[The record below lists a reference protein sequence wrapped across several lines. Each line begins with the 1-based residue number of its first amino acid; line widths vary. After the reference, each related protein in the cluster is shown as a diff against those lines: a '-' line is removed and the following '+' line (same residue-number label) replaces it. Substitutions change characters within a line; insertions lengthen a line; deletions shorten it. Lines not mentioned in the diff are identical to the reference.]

1 VSDALKHLL
10 AAAERTRRPVFSYDL
25 IDRWLGSAIDRCV
38 ATGLLRPSVPAK
50 FVTCRECGEEEE
62 VIFLENELTKQ
73 LEPFTACP
81 EAGPNRIELD
91 ELKRWEMSFSQL
103 LDAVFAGV
111 VLSGDRQEVVRE
123 RVWRLGKATWG
134 GAARNVYF
142 ARGLHRRDAW
152 QVLNEARL
160 TTRSVIFVPV
170 HTPEPDSHIEVLP
183 AVIPLSMA
191 ISWEGT
197 TIHFDHDYVEAELK
211 DALATQGDGNKP
223 QLMKRSPRAAL
234 IAELTREMQEHLRA
248 ARDHAVDTMDQTGT
262 PQLLPRPQKD
272 FLAKKVGVNKSTVT
286 RAFSDD
292 EARELCFLWELA
304 DDLDRILARGA

>member
-1 VSDALKHLL
+1 MDV
-10 AAAERTRRPVFSYDL
+10 
-25 IDRWLGSAIDRCV
+25 
-38 ATGLLRPSVPAK
+38 
-50 FVTCRECGEEEE
+50 
-62 VIFLENELTKQ
+62 
-73 LEPFTACP
+73 
-81 EAGPNRIELD
+81 
-91 ELKRWEMSFSQL
+91 
-103 LDAVFAGV
+103 VFADIA
-111 VLSGDRQEVVRE
+111 LSGNRTQLVHE

-170 HTPEPDSHIEVLP
+170 HTPEPDSRIEVLP
-183 AVIPLSMA
+183 AVIPPTMA

-292 EARELCFLWELA
+292 GARELCFLWELA
-304 DDLDRILARGA
+304 DDLDRILARGT

>member
-1 VSDALKHLL
+1 MSDALKHLL
-10 AAAERTRRPVFSYDL
+10 AAAEGIRRPVFTYDL
-25 IDRWLGSAIDRCV
+25 IDRWFGSAIDRCV
-38 ATGLLRPSVPAK
+38 ATGLLRPSVPAE

-62 VIFLENELTKQ
+62 VIFLENASTGKE
-73 LEPFTACP
+73 EPYTECC
-81 EAGPNRIELD
+81 EAGLNRIEWD
-91 ELKRWEMSFSQL
+91 QLKQWRIHYHQL
-103 LDAVFAGV
+103 MDVVFADIA
-111 VLSGDRQEVVRE
+111 LSGNRTQLVHE

-292 EARELCFLWELA
+292 GARELCFLWELA